1 MAGRRVLVTGVSGYL
16 GSEIARSL
24 AADPE
29 IEHVVGLD
37 ERPPRER
44 LRDVEFIEA
53 DIRGGE
59 LGELLP
65 RAGVDTVIHN
75 KIVRRPGPRLSPRA
89 AHEINVIGT
98 LELLAACER
107 AAGVAA
113 IVIRGSAGIYGAE
126 PDAPQFFPE
135 ELARLYPLRT
145 RFQRDVG
152 EIENLFDAFARRN
165 REVVCTM
172 LRYQPAIGPSLDTQI
187 TQYLSPP
194 LVPTPLGFDPR
205 IQLVHEYDAVG
216 ATLAAV
222 RRPVRG
228 AVNVAGP
235 GTIGLSRLVRRA
247 GRSALPVPAVLFDT
261 ATATARRLGGPR
273 VSPDLRRLLRY
284 GRAVDT
290 TRLTEEVG
298 FRPRFSTPDAVEDWV
313 RAKGGRRLVSAVGEL
328 LPGR

>member
-1 MAGRRVLVTGVSGYL
+1 MAGRRVLVTGVSSYL
-16 GSEIARSL
+16 GTEIARSL
-24 AADPE
+24 VADPA
-29 IEHVVGLD
+29 IEEVVGLD

-53 DIRGGE
+53 DIRGGD

-107 AAGVAA
+107 AASVGA
-113 IVIRGSAGIYGAE
+113 IVIRGSAGIYGSE
-126 PDAPQFFPE
+126 PDAPQFFNE

-165 REVVCTM
+165 PEVVCTM
-172 LRYQPAIGPSLDTQI
+172 LRYQPSIGPSLNTQI

-194 LVPTPLGFDPR
+194 LVPTPVGFDPR
-205 IQLVHEYDAVG
+205 IQLVHEHDAVA

-222 RRPVRG
+222 RNPVRG

-235 GTIGLSRLVRRA
+235 GTIGLGRLVRRA

-261 ATATARRLGGPR
+261 ATTAARRFGGPD

-290 TRLTEEVG
+290 TRLTDEIG
-298 FRPRFSTPDAVEDWV
+298 FSPRFSTSEAVEDWV
-313 RAKGGRRLVSAVGEL
+313 RAKGGRRLAGAVGEL